1 MQNVTL
7 LAVKYAALL
16 LIEKNETTTTL
27 EVKALLRDLGYFA
40 EQDEVSHFMN
50 EAAQELPLDFIP
62 GKYRSYKLPEVSAVS
77 VSTVPDAA
85 ADDGICGAGM
95 DDDDDSPV
103 KATVMTVITSTVA
116 ASDID
121 GVSQPLYDA
130 AEVKYKGR
138 FGELVLMY
146 DAPATIQNLGGK
158 VTRSSKGGGRSF
170 FFTQLIRRDL
180 ARSAHASTLGIHKN
194 LICSSVEDGAFGIQL

>member
-16 LIEKNETTTTL
+16 IIEKNETTTTL
-27 EVKALLRDLGYFA
+27 EVKDLLRDLGYFA

-95 DDDDDSPV
+95 DDDDDDDDDNDIL
-103 KATVMTVITSTVA
+103 ATMKIA
-116 ASDID
+116 PIID
-121 GVSQPLYDA
+121 GVSQALYDA
-130 AEVKYKGR
+130 AEVKYQGR

-158 VTRSSKGGGRSF
+158 VTRISKGGGRSF
-170 FFTQLIRRDL
+170 YFTQLVRRDL

-194 LICSSVEDGAFGIQL
+194 LTCSSVADGAFGILL